1 VSLPGEGR
9 QSRQASY
16 HLGEVG
22 STFQGI
28 QFAPWTNCLE
38 DKERDA
44 EGDRHGGKDLVEE
57 ILHIFWVENVGSF
70 PDSSHGRRG
79 EIGAT
84 AVGCGG
90 RFERI
95 DPEQSTE

>member
-1 VSLPGEGR
+1 MPYGALR
-9 QSRQASY
+9 
-16 HLGEVG
+16 VG
-22 STFQGI
+22 AVEPRYG
-28 QFAPWTNCLE
+28 FAG
-38 DKERDA
+38 KERDA

-57 ILHIFWVENVGSF
+57 ILHILWVENVGSF

-90 RFERI
+90 RFERM
-95 DPEQSTE
+95 DPEQSAK